1 MFMLYVGG
9 MRGIVFISK
18 TPLIIFMLAAIMIG
32 RPGRRYVKQE
42 RNNFVGPYLD
52 IDIVHRFFMSE
63 NSSPGILPTF
73 LLDE

>member
-1 MFMLYVGG
+1 
-9 MRGIVFISK
+9 
-18 TPLIIFMLAAIMIG
+18 MLAAIMIG

-63 NSSPGILPTF
+63 NSSPGATY
-73 LLDE
+73 LLTHALA